1 AGRPRTLRG
10 RSRARPAARRS
21 PFRAYADHRGG
32 GPGGQAASIALPG
45 GASYTAPPR
54 MPTTFREAYE
64 RLLPLVEKPGRYLG
78 NERGTIR
85 KDPSTVRLRFA
96 LCFPEVYEIA
106 QSHLGLQILY
116 DVLNRRPE
124 VAAERAYA
132 PGPIWR
138 RCCARAGS
146 RWSRSR

>member
-1 AGRPRTLRG
+1 MPETY
-10 RSRARPAARRS
+10 RA
-21 PFRAYADHRGG
+21 
-32 GPGGQAASIALPG
+32 
-45 GASYTAPPR
+45 
-54 MPTTFREAYE
+54 AYE

-78 NERGTIR
+78 NERGAIR
-85 KDPSTVRLRFA
+85 KDPGAVRLRFA

-132 PGPIWR
+132 PWPDLEALLRARGLPLVSLESHLPLADFHVLGFSLQYEVCYTNVLVRNWR
-138 RCCARAGS
+138 RSVKPSPAAWWRP
-146 RWSRSR
+146 SRS

>member
-1 AGRPRTLRG
+1 
-10 RSRARPAARRS
+10 
-21 PFRAYADHRGG
+21 
-32 GPGGQAASIALPG
+32 PGGQAASIALPG
-45 GASYTAPPR
+45 GASYTASPR

-85 KDPSTVRLRFA
+85 KDPGTVRLRFA

-124 VAAERAYA
+124 VAAVRAYA
-132 PGPIWR
+132 PSPALRPLPRARRLPPGPLGTPLPP
-138 RCCARAGS
+138 AGS
-146 RWSRSR
+146 HAPGFSLQYELTYTNLL